1 MLMVRLHYVLRFILI
16 YYSLYDVIVN
26 VLFIYQC
33 WFVFVLLSCY
43 FQVGVLVSVL
53 FTLGFLGNFVLFCR
67 CLWVVMFRGG
77 VW

>member
-16 YYSLYDVIVN
+16 CYLLFDVIVY
-26 VLFIYQC
+26 VLFVCWC

-43 FQVGVLVSVL
+43 IQVGVLVGVL

-67 CLWVVMFRGG
+67 FL
-77 VW
+77 